1 MEKKQVQK
9 MKMASNKV
17 LRKEK
22 EQQERLRQYV
32 LLFLKQQK
40 KYKTIQRQWEEAK
53 KSFYEAMEKEGVV
66 EQVFPVLLNG
76 QEQDI
81 ECVGGTKVLRIQKKR
96 VVWYP
101 DKLEKRLKKSL
112 RDQVIQKRYFVNDID
127 GLIEYLKEYG
137 ADPKR
142 FKKFLD
148 VEKEV
153 DNVAIDNLHNTG
165 KISKDDIEGCYQ
177 VIKDKPYFKVSEVK
191 GDY

>member
-9 MKMASNKV
+9 LKLESKKASREENK
-17 LRKEK
+17 KQEK
-22 EQQERLRQYV
+22 LRQYV

-40 KYKTIQRQWEEAK
+40 RYKTTQRQWEDAK
-53 KSFYEAMEKEGVV
+53 KAFYEAMEEAGVV

-76 QEQDI
+76 QEQDVK
-81 ECVGGTKVLRIQKKR
+81 CAGGTKVLRIQKKR
-96 VVWYP
+96 IVWYP

-112 RDQVIQKRYFVNDID
+112 RNKVIQKRYFINDID
-127 GLIEYLKEYG
+127 GLIEYLKEHDV
-137 ADPKR
+137 DPKQ
-142 FKKFLD
+142 FKKYLD

-165 KISKDDIEGCYQ
+165 EISKKDIEGCYQ

-191 GDY
+191 ED

>member
-9 MKMASNKV
+9 LKLESKKAS
-17 LRKEK
+17 RKENK
-22 EQQERLRQYV
+22 KQEKLRQYV

-40 KYKTIQRQWEEAK
+40 RYKTIQRQWEDAK
-53 KSFYEAMEKEGVV
+53 KAFYEAMEEAGVV

-81 ECVGGTKVLRIQKKR
+81 KCAGGTKVLRIQKKR

-112 RDQVIQKRYFVNDID
+112 RNKVIQKRYFINDID
-127 GLIEYLKEYG
+127 GLIEYLKEHDV
-137 ADPKR
+137 DPKQ
-142 FKKFLD
+142 FKKYLD

-165 KISKDDIEGCYQ
+165 EISKKDIEGCYQ

-191 GDY
+191 ED